1 MATAYEN
8 QLAMNREAIKQ
19 RIDAEEQKATIAR
32 NRDDWGTVRIHAE
45 TINNL
50 KNTLRV
56 QVRIAEIKRKMAD
69 GTLKPSD
76 LRYRGK

>member
-1 MATAYEN
+1 MTTVYEN
-8 QLAMNREAIKQ
+8 QLAMNRE
-19 RIDAEEQKATIAR
+19 RILQQIASEEQKADLAR
-32 NRDDWGTVRIHAE
+32 RRDDWGTVRIHAE